1 VEEPEPAAVVAEQEA
16 AADSR
21 PKAKNMSNQ
30 KILELHD
37 IKREFRMGSEIV
49 HALNGV
55 SFDVVSGEF
64 LTIMGSSGS
73 GKTTL
78 LNTLGCLDKPTGGT
92 YLLDG
97 VDIRKLNRNELA
109 KLRNGKIGFVFQS
122 YNLLPRTSALENV
135 ELPLLYNPSL
145 SAKER
150 KERAIKCLEAVNLAD
165 RLDHTPSQL
174 SGGQQ
179 QRVAIARALVNEPV
193 MILADEAT
201 GNLDSRSS
209 YSIMALFQELNSQG
223 KTIVFVTHEPDIA
236 AFSSRTIMLRDGKV
250 IKDSP
255 NEDKKSA
262 KEVLDSLPTSEDYL
276 SSAAAEAATQTKPS

>member
-1 VEEPEPAAVVAEQEA
+1 
-16 AADSR
+16 
-21 PKAKNMSNQ
+21 MSN
-30 KILELHD
+30 KILELKE

-49 HALNGV
+49 RALKGV

-78 LNTLGCLDKPTGGT
+78 LNTLGCLDKPSDGI

-97 VDIRKLNRNELA
+97 VDVGKLSRNELA
-109 KLRNGKIGFVFQS
+109 RLRNLKIGFVFQA

-135 ELPLLYNPSL
+135 ELPLLYNHEI

-150 KERAIKCLEAVNLAD
+150 RERAIKALQDVNLGD
-165 RLDHTPSQL
+165 RLGHTPNQL

-209 YSIMALFQELNSQG
+209 YSIMALLQDLNQNQG

-236 AFSSRTIMLRDGKV
+236 SFSSRTITLRDGKV
-250 IKDSP
+250 MKDSV
-255 NEDKKSA
+255 NENKRSA
-262 KEVLDSLPTSEDYL
+262 KEVLASIPASDDY
-276 SSAAAEAATQTKPS
+276 

>member
-1 VEEPEPAAVVAEQEA
+1 
-16 AADSR
+16 
-21 PKAKNMSNQ
+21 MSN
-30 KILELHD
+30 KILELTE

-49 HALNGV
+49 RALKGV

-78 LNTLGCLDKPTGGT
+78 LNTLGCLDKPSEGT

-97 VDIRKLNRNELA
+97 VNVGTLGRNELA
-109 KLRNGKIGFVFQS
+109 RLRNHKIGFVFQA

-135 ELPLLYNPSL
+135 ELPLLYNREI

-150 KERAIKCLEAVNLAD
+150 RERAIKCLEAVNLGD
-165 RLDHTPSQL
+165 RLDHTPNQL

-209 YSIMALFQELNSQG
+209 YSIMALFQDLNEHQG

-236 AFSSRTIMLRDGKV
+236 SFSNRTITLRDGKV
-250 IKDSP
+250 MKDST
-255 NEDKKSA
+255 NENRRSA
-262 KEVLDSLPTSEDYL
+262 KDVLASIPATDDY
-276 SSAAAEAATQTKPS
+276 

>member
-1 VEEPEPAAVVAEQEA
+1 
-16 AADSR
+16 
-21 PKAKNMSNQ
+21 MSNQ
-30 KILELHD
+30 KILELHE

-49 HALNGV
+49 RALKGV
-55 SFDVVSGEF
+55 SFDVVGGEF

-78 LNTLGCLDKPTGGT
+78 LNTLGCLDKPTDGT

-97 VDIRKLNRNELA
+97 VDVGKLGRNDLA
-109 KLRNGKIGFVFQS
+109 KLRNHKIGFVFQA

-135 ELPLLYNPSL
+135 ELPLLYNPTL

-150 KERAIKCLEAVNLAD
+150 KERAIKCLEAVNLGD
-165 RLDHTPSQL
+165 RADHTPNQL

-209 YSIMALFQELNSQG
+209 YSIMALMQELNAQG
-223 KTIVFVTHEPDIA
+223 RTIVFVTHEPDIA
-236 AFSSRTIMLRDGKV
+236 SFSSRTIMLRDGKV

-255 NEDKKSA
+255 NENRKSA
-262 KEVLDSLPTSEDYL
+262 KEMLDSLPKTEDY
-276 SSAAAEAATQTKPS
+276 